1 MDMPNLMVDALK
13 TFGKETSIGSSV
25 VSMVSDAKEIKD
37 TLMGGA
43 KTAKETY
50 RNMRQNGFRK
60 VTDWFYQRGDEY
72 GMNSSLED
80 DNDDDFDAGF
90 SYGTDDDGDSS
101 QVLDYEGMKGIA
113 KGQVSA
119 MYNIAGKQAE
129 ATAMT
134 ASEVI
139 SNLNDRSSEILSS
152 LGTINSSLETISQ
165 KLEKLIVVVAE
176 NSRERDNGFFDANG
190 NLTLGS
196 VFGGMR
202 NSVQHRFGTYLNLG
216 KNLLQSIGKM
226 SPGEL
231 LGTSLGLFGSDVKF
245 KGLGGQSIN
254 DISDTLTEKFMN
266 AQNSFFTRVIE
277 NGFFKK
283 LFGDKTR
290 MTANK
295 DYGAYI
301 ENQYTRNRAVF
312 DGMTRKTI
320 VDIIPAYLRKITE
333 AVTGQT
339 YHISEYGTLTT
350 ERGDG
355 FKSVAR
361 NVINDG
367 MKNKHIESIVSSA
380 NAADDID
387 EDDVRLAQR
396 ILLGLYVGSALDSGT
411 AISTSSILKN
421 GGDDAINAEAAKML
435 GRKTNKPASYWM
447 KVITLINESFDS
459 NSQIRESF
467 VRAINQTVR
476 QTDIAGE
483 EYAQSATFIDDIG
496 SLSHDMI
503 VDALEEHIQN
513 VSDTGGDTRTYDD
526 LIRAKEITEADMP
539 PGAKRSD
546 RVSDEAIRQAKLKRA
561 RQSEIVSSGQPSIRT
576 AAESTADY
584 LASIFEIL
592 NRGVNVFAVK
602 RKKPFEKMKLQ
613 KAAMGTPSVS
623 TPVPEVDIVDNDNTP
638 SPKQTPEQASP
649 SHVETGAEGSEN
661 DQPKD
666 DQQPAEQNQE
676 QDKIGAATDKLTANA
691 KNLATNV
698 VNAIK
703 NPGSIVSKAKNA
715 ITTEFENLKEDASN
729 WTDNALGKAADWSD
743 RTLLQSDV
751 NDMDD
756 ANGDK
761 EKANEILAAM
771 QTAASDGDTQ
781 EDLAAISAQISE
793 IKDPKLKARLERVV
807 TSTLKR
813 SENKK
818 PAKSKIGGILM
829 WAFGIAKKFLGG
841 VFTKAKTFLGK
852 FGKSIVTPI
861 INSLKSSFKKIT
873 TGAKAVKEG
882 FIGSKTQYRK
892 AQEGEPADSEG
903 YAVDENGNRIVAKA
917 GTTGLLQDSI
927 AWGKQKAGQIWNS
940 TSMKNLRSA
949 GSNALDAAKT
959 LGGLGVDKAKDAAGK
974 FVEWWKQPG
983 IIGDIT
989 KAVKDK
995 AIDAAGKVGGTALI
1009 AKDNISEKM
1018 GNLKTKFE
1026 NSNFGKGF
1034 MEAWKDPAEEEKKK
1048 NPEPKTAADVAT
1060 KTIAEIL
1067 KDVDGKG
1074 EGGAETA
1081 ISNIITVLSDTFEAI
1096 NNKINED
1103 ENKEESEENS
1113 SSVVNENEGES
1124 SSDESSSSESSES
1137 SEGSSTVELGSGGS
1151 SEASAPAAESSG
1163 GGGAAGGGGA
1173 SAGGA
1178 QQGGGG
1184 LGGKIKGLLGGGNA
1198 GGMGFDIGKMLGG
1211 MSKILFGIG
1220 QAVLTVIMSM
1230 EGAKAIMN
1238 LGMDIL
1244 KKSLKPLN
1252 KAFQAIYKALQPIVK
1267 TVTRLLKEIVGYVV
1281 EIVQSVIKFIQPILE
1296 AIEPIISSLLET
1308 LMPLLDM
1315 VTGLVNVLIVPLTAM
1330 LKVTVIPTLKMIGN
1344 TLEILLGIVQVG
1356 MGIILT
1362 ALGGILIA
1370 VGSIVKFLTGSEG
1383 IKDTGKQ
1390 LFDTGTSMVKSGAQS
1405 VVSGMKKTITLFG
1418 DTIKDVMNTGKEEDE
1433 EKDKKK
1439 KKKKNTELRGSALEG
1454 TYGSGDESLDE
1465 TFGGAGASQ
1474 RKYGTYLNMAK
1485 RGCGPV
1491 AIADAYARRTGR
1503 SVDAAQLAAT
1513 MNSAGTYSQNAGT
1526 SVSGYIKTSR
1536 ALGMNLTPGGVTSTS
1551 LRHASPSNPI
1561 TIVGS
1566 GPSFTTRNGNNH
1578 YMNVIGSDSHG
1589 TAYVSNPMSGKIERK
1604 NINSLATSSVMGLY
1618 GSGDENAPYAFS
1630 DEVQEALGSLKS
1642 IAKSIIDLF
1651 STESSVEDA
1660 LAKEEE
1666 KNEYDRMQYET
1677 ADLTEEEQA
1686 EIDKRAR
1693 ELFEKEHGRYEG
1705 ESDADFEKRYQK
1717 YKQKYWAMAAA
1728 EKVKAKVKS
1737 SADGSDEGA
1746 MSLINSTLGDEN
1758 NPGMIDSFSNAI
1770 SAVDDSVQA
1779 GGLQSLLES
1788 SSSKSKKEKG
1798 AARYESDNGAILWTD
1813 MYEPEV
1819 RKNKGSGWSRN
1830 ASQNSY
1836 KLILDEFFRNTVA
1849 PTIKITGAFKKYLDP
1864 VDDDMVGTRGEE
1876 HSGADFTI
1884 GGNPEIHATTG
1895 GRVVE
1900 VVKGNDHFGNYVKI
1914 QDIGGDYHIYAHLK
1928 DIKVSKGDEIE
1939 GGDVIGTMGH
1949 SGSSQTILKQSDK
1962 SHGDTSLVQSGDR
1975 LHYEIRDENNEIQN
1989 PFTFFKY
1996 KRGGGKNGSITLDP
2010 EEAMIRAASEV
2021 FVKAAEASS
2030 DPGHLYHNVTSA
2042 KNITFDDGFVI
2053 DKIAPTHCTSMMG
2066 AVVKRMG
2073 YYTYPGTGFTETYQG
2088 EDQMGGNVA
2097 QKWGVSGTTGK
2108 AKIYNKD
2115 GSISDDWETG
2125 PVSSWRPGDIMFT
2138 GTGNAHAHM
2147 PVFKS
2152 TNGVILGFNGGADD
2166 SSANSIKLA
2175 QYYLENGKV
2184 PDDVAYN
2191 ETSTLNV
2198 DKDGCHDHN
2207 VSDQIGAI
2215 AGPLQY
2221 YVRYVGDPVT
2231 FMGGDD
2237 EDWDEEDDWYDD
2249 EEDLFSDEDAE
2260 AMTAAGVD
2268 AATSSAKA
2276 KDDGD
2281 GVPYYWKKSTNSS
2294 GHVTNKAGT
2303 KLANWYIPSGNT
2315 SADEAWKRNHP
2326 DHLPYYTANI
2336 PGKKGTVVWM
2346 YNFNEYSSGKKCKRY
2361 VKANPPPDTSSGG
2374 KKNDGGSAVVVD
2386 SNAALMEAAAKG
2398 KGLNWPVSTKNGKT
2412 YYNGWEDPNAFFER
2426 YYASRG
2432 WANTFWKKHGFSNA
2446 GNWSDR
2452 TMQDKLGH
2460 IMRGSSDPRDN
2471 KRFHWLFDKRART
2484 FWSNLRGYPD
2494 TTTAM
2499 RKVKGWPSII
2509 DSWTNNDNKYL
2520 WKVYKGKSFDKYY
2533 KDIDKSGDEYL
2544 SGVRIV
2550 GNGDI
2555 DSSTIIPDMDLGGT
2569 IMDQITAMAE
2579 SSDASAGTPI
2589 IVNQYATQ
2597 QPVDGDDPV
2606 MAILTNTYNVRSEKI
2621 ESILENMLTLM
2632 KERNQRKRNQQ
2643 SASSLG
2649 LSNPSTDA
2657 SNFSTDD
2664 IPHSVER
2671 LSVG

>member
-176 NSRERDNGFFDANG
+176 NSSERDNGFFDANG

-231 LGTSLGLFGSDVKF
+231 LGTSLGLFGSDIKF

-290 MTANK
+290 MAANK

-447 KVITLINESFDS
+447 KVITLINASFDS

-483 EYAQSATFIDDIG
+483 EYAQNATFIDDIG

-561 RQSEIVSSGQPSIRT
+561 RQSEIVSNGQPSIRT

-623 TPVPEVDIVDNDNTP
+623 APVPEVDIVDNDNTP
-638 SPKQTPEQASP
+638 PKQTPEQSSP

-743 RTLLQSDV
+743 RTLIQSDV

-807 TSTLKR
+807 SSTLKR

-852 FGKSIVTPI
+852 FGKNIVTPI

-892 AQEGEPADSEG
+892 AQEGEPADSDG
-903 YAVDENGNRIVAKA
+903 YAIDENGNRIVAKA

-983 IIGDIT
+983 IVGDIA

-995 AIDAAGKVGGTALI
+995 AIDTAGKVGGTALI

-1103 ENKEESEENS
+1103 ENKEESEDNS

-1124 SSDESSSSESSES
+1124 SSEESSSSESSES
-1137 SEGSSTVELGSGGS
+1137 SEGSSTVELGSGGGG
-1151 SEASAPAAESSG
+1151 EAAAPAAAEASG
-1163 GGGAAGGGGA
+1163 GGGEAAGGGGGA

-1184 LGGKIKGLLGGGNA
+1184 LGGKLKGLLGGGNA

-1244 KKSLKPLN
+1244 KKSLRPLN
-1252 KAFQAIYKALQPIVK
+1252 KAFQAIYKALKPIVK

-1296 AIEPIISSLLET
+1296 AIEPIIASLLET

-1405 VVSGMKKTITLFG
+1405 VVSGMKKSISLFG
-1418 DTIKDVMNTGKEEDE
+1418 ETIKDVMNTGKEEDE

-1728 EKVKAKVKS
+1728 EKVKAKVKA

-1819 RKNKGSGWSRN
+1819 RKNKGSRWSRN
-1830 ASQNSY
+1830 APQSAYQ
-1836 KLILDEFFRNTVA
+1836 LVLDEFFRNTVA

-1900 VVKGNDHFGNYVKI
+1900 VVEGNDHFGNYVKI

-2053 DKIAPTHCTSMMG
+2053 DKISPTHCTSMMG

-2125 PVSSWRPGDIMFT
+2125 PVSSWKPGDIMFT

-2147 PVFKS
+2147 PVFKA
-2152 TNGVILGFNGGADD
+2152 TNGPILGFNGGADD

-2231 FMGGDD
+2231 FVTGEAD
-2237 EDWDEEDDWYDD
+2237 EDDYFGDE
-2249 EEDLFSDEDAE
+2249 FFDEDEAE
-2260 AMTAAGVD
+2260 AMTAAGVTEGVKAKSKND
-2268 AATSSAKA
+2268 ENDCVPAKWEKTGANYGVVRNAAGIELAKWTYPTGNAAADTNWQKAHSDYLPYRRVMPNGTTKLVWVYGFNKKISKTVGSIVYTPRVWFAKNQPVNSSSDKSSANTPGVISTA
-2276 KDDGD
+2276 KI
-2281 GVPYYWKKSTNSS
+2281 TN
-2294 GHVTNKAGT
+2294 
-2303 KLANWYIPSGNT
+2303 
-2315 SADEAWKRNHP
+2315 
-2326 DHLPYYTANI
+2326 
-2336 PGKKGTVVWM
+2336 
-2346 YNFNEYSSGKKCKRY
+2346 
-2361 VKANPPPDTSSGG
+2361 
-2374 KKNDGGSAVVVD
+2374 
-2386 SNAALMEAAAKG
+2386 
-2398 KGLNWPVSTKNGKT
+2398 
-2412 YYNGWEDPNAFFER
+2412 
-2426 YYASRG
+2426 
-2432 WANTFWKKHGFSNA
+2432 
-2446 GNWSDR
+2446 SDR
-2452 TMQDKLGH
+2452 TKYMTDLYTAGVYKDAKKKTREFNSNYGKLSHTGK
-2460 IMRGSSDPRDN
+2460 IGWVNGKYSPKSIKYALSSQIIDN
-2471 KRFHWLFDKRART
+2471 AIRNGVKLWQVTQADGNNGTNVINPGTNTSF
-2484 FWSNLRGYPD
+2484 P
-2494 TTTAM
+2494 TTTTTTTTP
-2499 RKVKGWPSII
+2499 PSTKHGGGGG
-2509 DSWTNNDNKYL
+2509 SWGGSTSTAVGDASWWNS
-2520 WKVYKGKSFDKYY
+2520 VIGG
-2533 KDIDKSGDEYL
+2533 GDE
-2544 SGVRIV
+2544 
-2550 GNGDI
+2550 
-2555 DSSTIIPDMDLGGT
+2555 STVIPDMDLGGT
-2569 IMDQITAMAE
+2569 IMDQITAMTE
-2579 SSDASAGTPI
+2579 SADTSNGTPI
-2589 IVNQYATQ
+2589 IVNQYAAQ

-2643 SASSLG
+2643 SAGSLG
-2649 LSNPSTDA
+2649 LSNPSSDA